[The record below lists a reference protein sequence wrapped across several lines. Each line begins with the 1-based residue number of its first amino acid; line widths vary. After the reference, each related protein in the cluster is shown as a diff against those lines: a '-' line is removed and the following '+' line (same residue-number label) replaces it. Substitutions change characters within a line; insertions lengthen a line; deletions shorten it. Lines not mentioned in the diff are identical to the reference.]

1 MERIR
6 QFLQTRRRLAP
17 PKDFQVRQRSRY
29 LLRLTP
35 PSKYRHKL
43 VNRRQYRLSAL
54 CVVKACAERSALALQ
69 QLRRRAQR
77 HTTEDR
83 IEPIDMPVDGRI
95 VLAVDVV
102 EGRRIE
108 GLRFI
113 WEASPDYLV
122 RPWLAKRRLD
132 LI

>member
-1 MERIR
+1 MS
-6 QFLQTRRRLAP
+6 LTRPQGTPLSSGRARLANAEE
-17 PKDFQVRQRSRY
+17 
-29 LLRLTP
+29 
-35 PSKYRHKL
+35 SKHHAGRVQKHT
-43 VNRRQYRLSAL
+43 
-54 CVVKACAERSALALQ
+54 ALQ

-83 IEPIDMPVDGRI
+83 TEPIDMPVDGRI

>member
-6 QFLQTRRRLAP
+6 QFWQTRRRLAP

-35 PSKYRHKL
+35 RSKYTHKL
-43 VNRRQYRLSAL
+43 VNRRQYAI
-54 CVVKACAERSALALQ
+54 CVVNACAERSALVALQ

-83 IEPIDMPVDGRI
+83 IEPIDMPGDGRI
-95 VLAVDVV
+95 VLAVDVA
-102 EGRRIE
+102 EGRLIE

-113 WEASPDYLV
+113 WEANPDYLV